1 MCTTLFTL
9 FFLKKRSQRSF
20 TPTVFLL
27 THKRELL
34 PVVGLCHD
42 GVVLFKWSF
51 SQRNFC
57 SSLFASH
64 TSITLFLLL
73 LERERERERRRERER
88 EAKHIGFSPCRSW
101 TFTLRTEVLL
111 QLPSLLL
118 FPTLYLSESLSADG
132 NNKCKYHQSNYSN
145 AFGLKRKIKRLSSM
159 MLHLSLYRNDMM
171 FLSNHSLVKFPKT
184 TVLLTTL
191 SVPTIFFSS

>member
-1 MCTTLFTL
+1 MSVCAMM
-9 FFLKKRSQRSF
+9 
-20 TPTVFLL
+20 
-27 THKRELL
+27 
-34 PVVGLCHD
+34 G
-42 GVVLFKWSF
+42 WSF
-51 SQRNFC
+51 SSGPFHKETFVLL
-57 SSLFASH
+57 SLHLTHPSPFSCC
-64 TSITLFLLL
+64 FLR
-73 LERERERERRRERER
+73 EREREREEERER

-159 MLHLSLYRNDMM
+159 VLHLSLYRNDMM